1 VQEVKERGGEK
12 LMLEMKLIIYIPET
26 PPTWRAGNMISKI
39 SGGSSALFEGGSFS
53 LSDC

>member
-1 VQEVKERGGEK
+1 MQKVKERGREK
-12 LMLEMKLIIYIPET
+12 LMLGMKLVIDIPEI
-26 PPTWRAGNMISKI
+26 PPTWRAGKMISKI